1 MRYDD
6 RAMTATSRA
15 TTATRT
21 EHAAAASSE
30 ECITP
35 PASSSKNVAAK
46 KKIQDLTPL
55 KHSTRDQQ
63 KASPRCLIQLLL
75 SRPKSPLGER

>member
-15 TTATRT
+15 TTAART

-35 PASSSKNVAAK
+35 PAKVAAEK
-46 KKIQDLTPL
+46 KSQDLTPS
-55 KHSTRDQQ
+55 KHSNRDQQ
-63 KASPRCLIQLLL
+63 KASPRCLI
-75 SRPKSPLGER
+75 